1 MKSKLLKSFIKF
13 SAVVILVLLIHS
25 FGEAQSGRRAPNPTQ
40 PPVPT
45 PTPTES
51 VQPPPAQN
59 KPALKQ
65 TLIVGM
71 DATGGSSYIPSYWAD
86 AAWGGFVERFRDISS
101 VTISGDRNMRRK
113 EASDL
118 AKKETES
125 FVVLLQLET
134 LSAGASM
141 GQANPDDL
149 TINYIIYT
157 PGTGKVKNQGRVYVR
172 QARGILTGRLPG
184 SRTIELQLAEAGRE
198 TADRVAAT
206 LHLASPPITP

>member
-1 MKSKLLKSFIKF
+1 MKSFINF
-13 SAVVILVLLIHS
+13 SMVVLLVLVIHS
-25 FGEAQSGRRAPNPTQ
+25 FGQAQSGRRAPKPIE

-45 PTPTES
+45 PSPTEP
-51 VQPPPAQN
+51 VQPPAQN

-65 TLIVGM
+65 QTLIVGM
-71 DATGGSSYIPSYWAD
+71 DGTGGSSYIPSYWAD

-101 VTISGDRNMRRK
+101 VTISGDRNMRRR
-113 EASDL
+113 EASDR

-134 LSAGASM
+134 MGVDASM

-149 TINYIIYT
+149 TISYIIYT
-157 PGTGKVKNQGRVYVR
+157 PVTGKVKNQGRVYVR

-184 SRTIELQLAEAGRE
+184 SRTIELQLTEAGRE